1 MVPDRQKVRTDGRTE
16 WTDGRRQNYIPPT
29 SSGDNKRGEE
39 CSDCHSFLSFSVY
52 CLSLAFE
59 HYQQV
64 YIVHSG
70 LQDES
75 LQVTISKLP

>member
-1 MVPDRQKVRTDGRTE
+1 MECMFSDSTPC
-16 WTDGRRQNYIPPT
+16 I
-29 SSGDNKRGEE
+29 SGGAAVADLLLFIRSAKN
-39 CSDCHSFLSFSVY
+39 SFSVY

-59 HYQQV
+59 HYRQV